1 MIDDNV
7 VVLDG
12 NYIMKAN
19 TLDFTHRAMIEGI
32 KLTSTRFP
40 SWCYVFDDNVTLL
53 NRKLPYEF

>member
-19 TLDFTHRAMIEGI
+19 TLDFTHHAMIEGI
-32 KLTSTRFP
+32 KLTSTRFL
-40 SWCYVFDDNVTLL
+40 SWCYVFDGVMYLMTM
-53 NRKLPYEF
+53 